1 MLFLSKSFVAL
12 SRFGRIC
19 QNNDVAAVVGDE
31 GLQTAYLIAHEVAR
45 K

>member
-12 SRFGRIC
+12 SRFGGIC
-19 QNNDVAAVVGDE
+19 RYNDVATVVGDE